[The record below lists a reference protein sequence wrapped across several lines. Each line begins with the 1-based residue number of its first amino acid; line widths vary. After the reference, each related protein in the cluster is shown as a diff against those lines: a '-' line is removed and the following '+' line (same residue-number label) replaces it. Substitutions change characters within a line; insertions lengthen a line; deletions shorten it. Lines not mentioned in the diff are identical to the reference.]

1 MISSCTFF
9 SKIVRLTVF
18 IPNLHCMH
26 RTEQSSLIKLM
37 QRNAKTVP
45 SSATGGSKGRGR
57 RSQDYGCGR
66 HLTQNLLIFWILIV
80 FFCYFLFVWLL
91 SFLETGI

>member
-9 SKIVRLTVF
+9 QQIVRLTVF
-18 IPNLHCMH
+18 IRNLHCMH
-26 RTEQSSLIKLM
+26 RTEQSSLTKLM

-57 RSQDYGCGR
+57 RSQD
-66 HLTQNLLIFWILIV
+66 
-80 FFCYFLFVWLL
+80 
-91 SFLETGI
+91 

>member
-1 MISSCTFF
+1 
-9 SKIVRLTVF
+9 
-18 IPNLHCMH
+18 MH

-57 RSQDYGCGR
+57 RSQD
-66 HLTQNLLIFWILIV
+66 
-80 FFCYFLFVWLL
+80 
-91 SFLETGI
+91 